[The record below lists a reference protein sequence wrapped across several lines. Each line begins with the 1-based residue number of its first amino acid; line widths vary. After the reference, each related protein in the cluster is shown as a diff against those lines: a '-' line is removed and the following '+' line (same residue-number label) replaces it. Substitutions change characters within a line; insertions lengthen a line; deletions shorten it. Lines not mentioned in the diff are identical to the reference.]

1 LQKSVKKYLESFL
14 AEDIKS
20 GDITSK
26 LLPRKK
32 IIATIISRENGI
44 VAGVQYIKE
53 IFQSR
58 NCRVTIHKK
67 DGQSVLP
74 NQKIITISG
83 DVYPVLSCERT
94 VLNLMS
100 RMSGIATE
108 VNAYVKKIRSAN
120 PKVGLYSTRKTAP
133 GLRIF
138 DKDAVVIGGG
148 QRHRMSLDQMVMIKD
163 NHIAASDSFLD
174 LIRLAR
180 NKHKKV
186 EVEVESLDHAVMA
199 IKEGVDIIMLDNMTP
214 AQIKNIIKKLKQ
226 LNLRNKVKIEASGGI
241 NHSNAVQY
249 ARSGVD
255 MISIGRLTSSVAG
268 LDLSLEVN

>member
-1 LQKSVKKYLESFL
+1 MQSAKKYLESFL

-32 IIATIISRENGI
+32 ITAHIISRENGI
-44 VAGVQYIKE
+44 VAGVQYAKE

-58 NCRVTIHKK
+58 NCKVTIHKK
-67 DGQSVLP
+67 DGQQVIP
-74 NQKIITISG
+74 NQKIMTIIG
-83 DVYPVLSCERT
+83 DTYPVLSCERT
-94 VLNLMS
+94 ALNLMS
-100 RMSGIATE
+100 RMSGIATQTSTY
-108 VNAYVKKIRSAN
+108 AKKIRSAN

-148 QRHRMSLDQMVMIKD
+148 NRHRMSLDQMVMIKD
-163 NHIAASDSFLD
+163 NHISASGSLVD
-174 LIRLAR
+174 IIKRAKE
-180 NKHKKV
+180 KHKKI
-186 EVEVESLDHAVMA
+186 EVEVESLQDA
-199 IKEGVDIIMLDNMTP
+199 ITAAREGVDIIMLDNLSP
-214 AQIKNIIKKLKQ
+214 PKIREIIKKLKQ

-241 NHSNAVQY
+241 NHSNVSQY
-249 ARSGVD
+249 AKSGVD
-255 MISIGRLTSSVAG
+255 IISIGRLTSSVTG